1 MAPAVVC
8 AGRSFDVL
16 DVPLSVLE
24 KRGIRLAG
32 NINSEAFQPLRLHLV
47 ENVSHVSANR

>member
-8 AGRSFDVL
+8 AGRSF

-32 NINSEAFQPLRLHLV
+32 NINSEAFQPLRLHLI
-47 ENVSHVSANR
+47 EDVSHVLANR